1 MVSSTNLNNYTND
14 NMNVCK
20 AKDGGANMDIEKIFK
35 LMDKAEKSSFSKI
48 EIQAEDVK
56 ICLERQMAIAA
67 APVPVPLQA
76 AEKAGKAQEPKN
88 DDLLLA
94 PISGVFYVA
103 KEPGATPFV
112 KEGQQVRKGD
122 PVCIIEAMKMM
133 NEICAPKSGI
143 IERVLIKDSQAIC
156 VGDAL
161 FEYAKES

>member
-1 MVSSTNLNNYTND
+1 
-14 NMNVCK
+14 
-20 AKDGGANMDIEKIFK
+20 MDIEKIFK
-35 LMDKAEKSSFSKI
+35 LMEKAEKSSFSKI
-48 EIQAEDVK
+48 EIQSEDVK
-56 ICLERQMAIAA
+56 ICLERQMSVVA
-67 APVPVPLQA
+67 APGPVTLQA
-76 AEKAGKAQEPKN
+76 VDKALKGSEGKAKGPKN

-143 IERVLIKDSQAIC
+143 IERVLIKDSQAISA
-156 VGDAL
+156 GDAL